1 MNMGA
6 TEDAAWRRF
15 AAARGRR
22 TLRVGLPTLGYAA
35 AAVGATWPAVGS
47 FRSAFISL
55 GAYGWGEAA
64 AGDHLQSIY
73 RFWLVGHQLEHG
85 RAPWRDPYSFQP
97 LVHPQVALGGWPYGL
112 PFWPLDRAFGP
123 VVAWNTLLLAGI
135 VAAGLL
141 TFAWLRAL
149 ELPDV
154 AAFAGGLAFAVAP
167 YRLEQSGEHL
177 LGWVAILLPLALL
190 GVERSRAA
198 ATYGRSHLWGL
209 AAALALVSIPL
220 SGQVHLALGAIP
232 FVLAYAAV
240 RFDLLAFLWTAAGAA
255 AATGA
260 GLAIRYTLI
269 AGSLEAGGR
278 SLGEVRRFQADW
290 GDFVSRGLPAV
301 GDVFAGERFV
311 YIGWLTPLLAL
322 AGLALLL
329 RGRRW
334 LGLVLGLGAVLPL
347 LLALGTNFPL
357 YTPIWHHVAPLRF
370 PRVPERV
377 VPVALLALAGLAAFA
392 LGELQRALDPRRGLA
407 LAGVFAVLVGAD
419 LSVQPFR
426 GTEADPGNAAYAA
439 LPRSGRVLELPLFE
453 PGIHFGSVYN
463 YYALQAPRERPGGYS
478 TLAPQPPFDWFFTE
492 NRLSCGVWL
501 PGDAERLRSLGI
513 GPILFHRGLYD
524 QARLPGAWF
533 AWRALMAQGYRPL
546 AAGGEVTLFLP
557 GSGQAGEPPLP
568 EPPRNQVVFCEGW
581 RNWGMTERQAP
592 LWVYG
597 KGRAKLR
604 VSAPGPTEATVSLDG
619 RPPKS
624 VQVAGSTEIS
634 LRLRRARW
642 HLLVVEVPR
651 LFPTQPP
658 SGLHLERITLP

>member
-1 MNMGA
+1 MALQELPGA
-6 TEDAAWRRF
+6 GLRR
-15 AAARGRR
+15 ALGRR
-22 TLRVGLPTLGYAA
+22 PLALAALGYAA

-47 FRSAFISL
+47 FRSAFTSL
-55 GAYGWGEAA
+55 GAHGWGEAA

-97 LVHPQVALGGWPYGL
+97 LVHPQVALGGWPFGL

-149 ELPDV
+149 ELPGL
-154 AAFAGGLAFAVAP
+154 AAFGGGLAFAVAP

-198 ATYGRSHLWGL
+198 STYGRSHLWGL
-209 AAALALVSIPL
+209 AAAVALVSIPL

-240 RFDLLAFLWTAAGAA
+240 RFDLLAFLWTVAGAGAA
-255 AATGA
+255 TGV

-278 SLGEVRRFQADW
+278 SLREVRQFQAGWDDLV
-290 GDFVSRGLPAV
+290 GRGLPAV
-301 GDVFAGERFV
+301 GNVFAGERFV

-357 YTPIWHHVAPLRF
+357 YTPIWHHFAPLRF
-370 PRVPERV
+370 PRVPERF
-377 VPVALLALAGLAAFA
+377 VPVAALALAALAGFT

-407 LAGVFAVLVGAD
+407 LAGAFVALVGAD

-426 GTEADPGNAAYAA
+426 ATPADPGNAAYAA
-439 LPRSGRVLELPLFE
+439 LPGSGRVLELPLFQ

-463 YYALQAPRERPGGYS
+463 YYALQAPRAHPGGYS
-478 TLAPQPPFDWFFTE
+478 TLAPQPPYDWFFAE
-492 NRLSCGVWL
+492 NRLSCGFWL

-524 QARLPGAWF
+524 QSRLPGAWF
-533 AWRALMAQGYRPL
+533 AWRALMAQGYRPV
-546 AAGGEVTLFLP
+546 ARGGEVTVLLP
-557 GSGQAGEPPLP
+557 GTGAPAEPPLP
-568 EPPRNQVVFCEGW
+568 EPPRSEIVFCEGW
-581 RNWGMTERQAP
+581 RSWTMTERQAP
-592 LWVYG
+592 LWIYG
-597 KGRAKLR
+597 KGRVELR
-604 VSAPGPTEATVSLDG
+604 LSAPGPTQATISLDG
-619 RPPKS
+619 RPPRTL
-624 VQVAGSTEIS
+624 QVASIAQVS

-642 HLLVVEVPR
+642 HLVVIEVPA
-651 LFPTQPP
+651 LFATQRP
-658 SGLHLERITLP
+658 SGLHLDRLKLT